1 MTYYQQLHPW
11 CIIQL
16 LPKMQRQVVARFR
29 RRNDAEA
36 HLQALCRLEP
46 IANYE
51 IIFDPALELAEVKHE
66 RTHPQ

>member
-11 CIIQL
+11 CIIHL

-36 HLQALCRLEP
+36 HLQALHRLEP
-46 IANYE
+46 TANYE
-51 IIFDPALELAEVKHE
+51 IVFDPALEPAEASHE
-66 RTHPQ
+66 